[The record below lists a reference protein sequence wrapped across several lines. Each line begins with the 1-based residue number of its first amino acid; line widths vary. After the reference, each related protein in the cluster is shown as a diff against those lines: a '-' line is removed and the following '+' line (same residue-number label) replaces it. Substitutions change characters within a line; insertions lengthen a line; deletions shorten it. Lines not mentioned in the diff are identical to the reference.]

1 MGIES
6 FLLVCG
12 FFSQSIFTLT
22 LLKLPVSNLQING
35 TVRDIAKTT
44 LYSSEKTREYF
55 ICDKKDTFLATY
67 SKCALLIRLKC
78 HT

>member
-1 MGIES
+1 MGIGS

-35 TVRDIAKTT
+35 TDRDNAKTT
-44 LYSSEKTREYF
+44 LYENTRREK
-55 ICDKKDTFLATY
+55 L
-67 SKCALLIRLKC
+67 
-78 HT
+78 